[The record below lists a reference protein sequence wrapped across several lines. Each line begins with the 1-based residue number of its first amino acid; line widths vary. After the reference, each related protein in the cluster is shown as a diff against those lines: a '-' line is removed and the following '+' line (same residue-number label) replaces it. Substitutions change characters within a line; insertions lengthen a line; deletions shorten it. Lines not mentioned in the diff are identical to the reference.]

1 MRVEPHVNTLDV
13 EAVLTFRKQSALLA
27 VLELGQADGALQNR
41 LLTKLRCFS
50 RFRGVDEDGEGVE
63 DGGVEAACGGRKGSG
78 VWVLVKHDV
87 GSAIVAVA
95 TEMAAAGAEEV
106 PAGVEVEAD
115 HEDDDEEED
124 DDGTEH
130 DLAADGVAL
139 VVGLG
144 W

>member
-1 MRVEPHVNTLDV
+1 M
-13 EAVLTFRKQSALLA
+13 
-27 VLELGQADGALQNR
+27 
-41 LLTKLRCFS
+41 
-50 RFRGVDEDGEGVE
+50 
-63 DGGVEAACGGRKGSG
+63 
-78 VWVLVKHDV
+78 KHDV